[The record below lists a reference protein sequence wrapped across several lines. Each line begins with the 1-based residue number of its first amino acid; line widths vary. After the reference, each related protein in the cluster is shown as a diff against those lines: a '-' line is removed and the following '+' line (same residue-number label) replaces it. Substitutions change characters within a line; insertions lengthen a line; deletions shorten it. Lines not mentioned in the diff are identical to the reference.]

1 MELWK
6 DGANPTLLQVLR
18 CVAEHNLL
26 DIPESLHGSSLEKS
40 AEAVASDGD
49 EREDRQTERELA
61 IQSFLNAPF
70 SQIGPMMEYLSGD
83 AHFDTHQGVKGLEF
97 DRVMVIMDDAEARG
111 FLFKYEDLF
120 GGKAAGEKIVE
131 STKRLF
137 YVTASRAKE
146 SLALVAYSS
155 APDRV
160 QSFVL
165 REEWFNA
172 DEVVVGVPD

>member
-1 MELWK
+1 
-6 DGANPTLLQVLR
+6 
-18 CVAEHNLL
+18 
-26 DIPESLHGSSLEKS
+26 
-40 AEAVASDGD
+40 
-49 EREDRQTERELA
+49 
-61 IQSFLNAPF
+61 
-70 SQIGPMMEYLSGD
+70 MMEYLSGN

-111 FLFKYEDLF
+111 FSFKYEDLF
-120 GGKAAGEKIVE
+120 GGKAAGEKTVE

-160 QSFVL
+160 QNFVL
-165 REEWFNA
+165 HEEWFNA